1 MMVDTVVKIELN
13 SDEALVLFEFL
24 SSFSDTDQLKI
35 EDQAEKRVLWNIY
48 SDLEKTLV
56 EPFQENY
63 AELLEAARTRTRDF
77 LE

>member
-1 MMVDTVVKIELN
+1 MADTVVKIELN

-24 SSFSDTDQLKI
+24 SNFSDTDHLKI
-35 EDQAEKRVLWNIY
+35 EDQAEKRVLWNMCC
-48 SDLEKTLV
+48 DLEKVLV

-63 AELLEAARTRTRDF
+63 AELLEAARTRTRDS